1 MRNTIIWLLIIL
13 IIGLIS
19 LIIIE
24 VLNKNNSKNSEVTYY
39 EEVLITKD
47 ISLTYYNTGNMTSM
61 QEKPYEGSIAIS
73 PDLYDFFYPG
83 EIVYIE
89 CGCILDGYYRINDKT
104 NSRFNNRVDVYT
116 NKEINLDAGIWL
128 GKINKIH
135 YFVNLNKT

>member
-24 VLNKNNSKNSEVTYY
+24 VLNRTASKNSEVTYY

-47 ISLTYYNTGNMTSM
+47 ISLTYYNTGNITSM
-61 QEKPYEGSIAIS
+61 QERPYEGSIAIS
-73 PDLYDFFYPG
+73 PDLYKFFYPG

-89 CGCILDGYYRINDKT
+89 CGCVLDGYYRINDKT

-116 NKEINLDAGIWL
+116 NKEINLDTGIWL

-135 YFVNLNKT
+135 YFVNLNKI